1 MTKESSLR
9 ISVVT
14 PSYNYGRFLEHCIRS
29 VVSQNYSDL
38 EHIVIDGGST
48 DQSLEVIRKYESQ
61 LAYWV
66 SEPDNGQYDALNKG
80 FGRATGDILAWLNA
94 DDLYTPWTFLVV
106 AEIFRSF
113 PEVEW
118 VSSAY
123 PLWWDERGAAV
134 ACKQV
139 PGFSRRLVLGME
151 KGIQQ
156 ESTFWRRSLW
166 ERAGG
171 YLDTSYKLAADFELW
186 ARFWLHT
193 ELYGVSVPLAGIRL
207 HEKRRAVVHRRDYMR
222 EAEDI
227 MKRYGGK
234 RTGKFAMLL
243 RRSLYALRVFIWPK
257 GLRRRISEL
266 MFFKGKLIEYRDR
279 HWRIQDVHFI

>member
-1 MTKESSLR
+1 MTKESGLR

-14 PSYNYGRFLEHCIRS
+14 PSYNYGCFLEHCIRS
-29 VVSQNYSDL
+29 VASQNYSDL

-48 DQSLEVIRKYESQ
+48 DQSVEVIRKYERR

-106 AEIFRSF
+106 GEIFRSF

-139 PGFSRRLVLGME
+139 PGFSRRLVLSME

-186 ARFWLHT
+186 ARFWQHA
-193 ELYGVSVPLAGIRL
+193 ELYGVGVPLGGIRL
-207 HEKRRAVVHRRDYMR
+207 HEKRRAVVQKRDYIR
-222 EAEDI
+222 EAEAI
-227 MKRYGGK
+227 MKRYEGK
-234 RTGKFAMLL
+234 RTGKFEMLL
-243 RRSLYALRVFIWPK
+243 RRSLYALRVFIWPE

-279 HWRIQDVHFI
+279 HWQVQDVHFV